1 MIVFFNALGCY
12 EIESVLRTVPL
23 TSLGKTAMPV
33 SHQLMGTGPGD
44 AFDLEGKVDVLKHT
58 VMAAGV

>member
-1 MIVFFNALGCY
+1 M
-12 EIESVLRTVPL
+12 
-23 TSLGKTAMPV
+23 AM